1 MDLKETLV
9 DFGRYNLKTLGKK
22 AGAAYIKRCIPVWQ
36 EHYGKELT
44 EKVAIEL
51 RSAVKEMKA

>member
-9 DFGRYNLKTLGKK
+9 NVGKWHLKTLGVKY
-22 AGAAYIKRCIPVWQ
+22 GAQYIKRCIPLWK
-36 EHYGKELT
+36 EKYGPELA
-44 EKVAIEL
+44 ERVAIEL